1 FIFYMSGT
9 PGTESHQESS
19 KVVSIISENKN
30 PRISLNNKK
39 IYLDTIVRKN
49 AHAFEYTVLAFLV
62 SANFFSF
69 DKRGRGVIVYI
80 LFICLFYAVT
90 DEFHQSFV
98 PDRTSRASDILI
110 DFGGSLIGMLLFYL
124 TYYKL
129 LVKKKAFQLRPK
141 KNI

>member
-1 FIFYMSGT
+1 MSGK
-9 PGTESHQESS
+9 PGAESSQESD
-19 KVVSIISENKN
+19 KVMSIISKNKN
-30 PRISLNNKK
+30 SSISLNNKK
-39 IYLDTIVRKN
+39 IRLEVIVRKN

-62 SANFFSF
+62 SASFFSF
-69 DKRGRGVIVYI
+69 EKRGRGIIIYI

-98 PDRTSRASDILI
+98 SGRTSRASDVLI

-124 TYYKL
+124 AYYKL